1 MIKLKS
7 KKSSTKKSLKIL
19 TSKNTVHIMQ
29 ILPALTKDLSLVMVN
44 FMGLLDHQGK
54 DGYGI
59 LKILQILK
67 ILLKKLLLSKQM
79 SNSVILLSIPKY
91 KAFQLLL
98 QISVPQLQMV
108 NFYFGLLIQN
118 YLNKNHSNSALILI
132 ESIRLIIMKVGIIFW
147 AVLMTWVGPF
157 GMQHDFNKF
166 LHKKGI
172 KDKFIVLHFIP
183 MDLCTLQEIWEDGD
197 KFGI

>member
-1 MIKLKS
+1 
-7 KKSSTKKSLKIL
+7 
-19 TSKNTVHIMQ
+19 MQ

-118 YLNKNHSNSALILI
+118 YLNKNHSNSVPILI
-132 ESIRLIIMKVGIIFW
+132 ESIQSIIMIVGIIF
-147 AVLMTWVGPF
+147 
-157 GMQHDFNKF
+157 
-166 LHKKGI
+166 
-172 KDKFIVLHFIP
+172 
-183 MDLCTLQEIWEDGD
+183 
-197 KFGI
+197 

>member
-1 MIKLKS
+1 M
-7 KKSSTKKSLKIL
+7 KKSLKIS

-132 ESIRLIIMKVGIIFW
+132 ESIRLIIMKVGIIF
-147 AVLMTWVGPF
+147 
-157 GMQHDFNKF
+157 
-166 LHKKGI
+166 
-172 KDKFIVLHFIP
+172 
-183 MDLCTLQEIWEDGD
+183 
-197 KFGI
+197 